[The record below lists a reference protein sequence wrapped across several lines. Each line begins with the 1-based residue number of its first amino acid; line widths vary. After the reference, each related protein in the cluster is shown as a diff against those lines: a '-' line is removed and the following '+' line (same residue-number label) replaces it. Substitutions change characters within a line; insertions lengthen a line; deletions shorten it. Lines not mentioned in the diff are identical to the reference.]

1 MKLTWALL
9 LFGLLCPVEILGQ
22 YASPYLNPLRGQKN
36 PSAIVWREQSIV
48 GVNIDSSIS
57 EKNSPM
63 TQRDTS
69 NSQKFVL
76 AHMGDFFGIKSGF
89 EFYIGDHKS
98 TTEFVASDKTSGY
111 TGQDFDKTGGFAIG
125 PLAIGYNDVADMKI
139 ALTTIEKTSYSLI
152 EQNITNITKINRKGL
167 SLKIANLFIGIH
179 QKASEYKETK
189 ADMKVTRLADSYV
202 YNFSLIQTPH
212 VVNENTVG
220 IGILLGKENEIR
232 YRLEIYDT
240 QQPEVQFS
248 QTLTNHDGS
257 VSTSIGTTN
266 EEKTHGVVLET
277 QINNYYFT
285 LEYKKSES
293 SDAGTSSG
301 KAYSNTTGQEITGL
315 LGFPLG
321 ESFQFNISLAQ
332 GLTIQPYTASPDEYE
347 SYEVEKKYELTLG
360 YLY

>member
-1 MKLTWALL
+1 M
-9 LFGLLCPVEILGQ
+9 
-22 YASPYLNPLRGQKN
+22 
-36 PSAIVWREQSIV
+36 
-48 GVNIDSSIS
+48 
-57 EKNSPM
+57 
-63 TQRDTS
+63 
-69 NSQKFVL
+69 
-76 AHMGDFFGIKSGF
+76 
-89 EFYIGDHKS
+89 
-98 TTEFVASDKTSGY
+98 
-111 TGQDFDKTGGFAIG
+111 
-125 PLAIGYNDVADMKI
+125 
-139 ALTTIEKTSYSLI
+139 
-152 EQNITNITKINRKGL
+152 
-167 SLKIANLFIGIH
+167 
-179 QKASEYKETK
+179 
-189 ADMKVTRLADSYV
+189 